1 MSNVILKIIVIMKI
15 VIKVELMADIQ
26 IKMVHDQ
33 NDDLQEWESLS
44 SPQEWQRQE
53 WKVEPWIRIVIDH
66 GTFNMLSFLKILL
79 VKNRVKRAV
88 SGTLY
93 KKSPISDRRSLPF
106 LMIIMIRISII
117 RIIMKSILNNEH
129 DHHLPGG
136 HDDGWSL
143 SRLLS
148 KFSFY

>member
-1 MSNVILKIIVIMKI
+1 MSNVILRIIVIMKI
-15 VIKVELMADIQ
+15 VIKVELMAGIQ

-33 NDDLQEWESLS
+33 NDDLQEWGSLS

-53 WKVEPWIRIVIDH
+53 WKVEPCIRIMIDH
-66 GTFNMLSFLKILL
+66 RTFNMLSFLKRLL
-79 VKNRVKRAV
+79 IKNRVTRTV

-117 RIIMKSILNNEH
+117 RIIMMTILNNEH
-129 DHHLPGG
+129 YHHLPGG
-136 HDDGWSL
+136 QDDGWSL